1 MAILLTASI
10 SVLPPE
16 TIEKIL
22 CHIDNSTLAVAIPT
36 VSKQFKDISADHG
49 ALWQYKC
56 QSINLFDFRDNISW
70 KKQFLDHTSHLFPI
84 YGYTIGR
91 VDYKELLNDTRATPA
106 KPNANNP
113 LLHVT
118 RKPYVLVING
128 MQFCC
133 NKLTQSGI
141 DTSWSSTEFERGI
154 SEPPAYVRCFHHY

>member
-70 KKQFLDHTSHLFPI
+70 KKQFLDHSKRI
-84 YGYTIGR
+84 
-91 VDYKELLNDTRATPA
+91 
-106 KPNANNP
+106 
-113 LLHVT
+113 
-118 RKPYVLVING
+118 
-128 MQFCC
+128 
-133 NKLTQSGI
+133 
-141 DTSWSSTEFERGI
+141 
-154 SEPPAYVRCFHHY
+154 

>member
-1 MAILLTASI
+1 MDLHKNNSF
-10 SVLPPE
+10 
-16 TIEKIL
+16 L
-22 CHIDNSTLAVAIPT
+22 CLSLA
-36 VSKQFKDISADHG
+36 
-49 ALWQYKC
+49 
-56 QSINLFDFRDNISW
+56 
-70 KKQFLDHTSHLFPI
+70 SHLFPI

-154 SEPPAYVRCFHHY
+154 SEPPAYVGAFNLNTILN